1 MSTSPPL
8 GIIARIIALCAHN
21 RWFTVLA
28 AGVLAMWGVWSAR
41 QAPLDAIPD
50 LSDVQV
56 IVFTEWM
63 GRGPN
68 LVEDQVTTPIT
79 SALLSAPH
87 VKAVRGQSMFGMSFV
102 YVIFDDDTNLYWARS
117 RVLEYLNGVQGRLP
131 AGVTPTLGPDATG
144 VGWVYQYALVD
155 PSGKHDLEELR
166 SLQDWTV
173 RYALESVPGVAQ
185 VASIGGFVKQ
195 YQVAVDPA
203 RLAAYGVPLSDVV
216 GAVDGAN
223 TEVGGRVLEIA
234 EHEHVVRGR
243 GYVASVEDIAK
254 APLLGV
260 PRLRA
265 SGPPPISGGGMGS
278 SGNAGGGAP
287 SMSGGMGAGT
297 SGGGMSGMGGGAAG
311 GSAPSA
317 RMGASGPSGGATAA
331 AGLPLARTASP
342 GEAGF
347 TVRVGDVAQVTL
359 GPDQRRG
366 VADLD
371 GEGNTVGGIVI
382 MRQGE
387 NALDVI
393 RAVKARIEDVKR
405 SLPAGVEF
413 VPTYDRSE
421 LIEASIHTLS
431 RTLVEELVV
440 VSLVILVFLM
450 HGRSALVPIV
460 ALPLAVLA
468 AFIPMHYQ
476 GLNANIMSL
485 GGIAVA
491 IGAMVDASIILV
503 ENVHKKLEHWEEEGR
518 PGERSDVIVAAMQ
531 EVGPSAFF
539 ALLVIT
545 VSFLPIF
552 TLEGTEGRLFSP
564 LAWTKSWAMAFAA
577 LLAVTLTPALAVLFI
592 RGRIRHEDDNP
603 LNRWLVRLY
612 SPVVRGVVRA
622 RWPVV
627 FGAALAVAST
637 IPVAMQLGNEFMPPL
652 NEGVILFMPTAPPGV
667 SEQEAQ
673 RVLTAM
679 DRIIKG
685 FPEVDRVFGK
695 MGRAETPTD
704 PAPLAMAETVVTLK
718 PRDEWRPG
726 TTWDS
731 LIKELDAAVQVPGMP
746 NAWWMPIQT
755 RTEMLSTGIRSPL
768 GIKVFGDSLN
778 DVEAGAVAIEQVLKR
793 FPGTRSAVAERGTG
807 GLYAD
812 IVVDRDEAGRFGVSV
827 AQVLDFVQTG
837 IGGMNIGQTVEGR
850 ERYPIAVRFA
860 REYRDDPEVLAR
872 LTMPT
877 PSGALVPL
885 SRLAQIQFNTGPDML
900 RSEGGKLVGYVF
912 VDTGD
917 VPVADYVTAAR
928 PVVEQQAALPA
939 GTRVEWAGQFQYFER
954 AKEKL
959 ALVVPITLAAVALL
973 LWLNTGSAVE
983 TGIVLLAVPFSL
995 IGAVWL
1001 LWGLDYNMSVAVWV
1015 GLIALAGLDAETGV
1029 VMLLYLTLAHQR
1041 HMAGGLMRDARDLE
1055 DAIVEGAARR
1065 VRPKLMTVLCAM
1077 LGLLPVMWSDGT
1089 GADVM
1094 KRIAAPMV
1102 GGLVTSFL
1110 LELLVYP
1117 AIFAIWKGRGL
1128 PRTVKASA

>member
-1 MSTSPPL
+1 MSATPNQ
-8 GIIARIIALCAHN
+8 GVIARVISLSARHRFLTLLLAGALA
-21 RWFTVLA
+21 L
-28 AGVLAMWGVWSAR
+28 WGVWSAR

-56 IVFTEWM
+56 IIFTEWM
-63 GRGPN
+63 GRGPD

-79 SALLSAPH
+79 SALLAAPH

-102 YVIFDDDTNLYWARS
+102 YVIFDDDTDLYWARS
-117 RVLEYLNGVQGRLP
+117 RVMEYLNGLQGRMP
-131 AGVTPTLGPDATG
+131 AGATPTLGPDATG

-155 PSGKHDLEELR
+155 PSGRHDLQELR
-166 SLQDWTV
+166 SLQDWTL

-195 YQVAVDPA
+195 YQVAVDPH
-203 RLAAYGVPLSDVV
+203 RLAAFGVPLSDVV
-216 GAVDGAN
+216 AALGAAN
-223 TEVGGRVLEIA
+223 VEVGGRVLEIA

-243 GYVASVEDIAK
+243 GYVASPDDLAQ
-254 APLLGV
+254 APLFSRPWLSATGL
-260 PRLRA
+260 PA
-265 SGPPPISGGGMGS
+265 MSG
-278 SGNAGGGAP
+278 AGAP
-287 SMSGGMGAGT
+287 SSGSASGAAMSTPSMGMGAQPSGGMG
-297 SGGGMSGMGGGAAG
+297 GMSGNGA
-311 GSAPSA
+311 APSA
-317 RMGASGPSGGATAA
+317 PMGSSPPGMAEGSASTALPVVSG
-331 AGLPLARTASP
+331 RSP
-342 GEAGF
+342 AEAGF
-347 TVRVGDVAQVTL
+347 TVRVSDVAEVTL

-371 GEGNTVGGIVI
+371 GLGNTVGGIVV
-382 MRQGE
+382 MRHGE

-393 RAVKARIEDVKR
+393 ERVKIRLDEVAR
-405 SLPAGVEF
+405 SLPDGVQI
-413 VPTYDRSE
+413 VPTYDRSG
-421 LIEASIHTLS
+421 LIDASIRTLG

-440 VSLVILVFLM
+440 VSLVILAFLM
-450 HGRSALVPIV
+450 HGRSALVPIL
-460 ALPLAVLA
+460 ALPLAVIA

-491 IGAMVDASIILV
+491 IGAMVDASIILI
-503 ENVHKKLEHWEEEGR
+503 ENVHKKLERWEEEGR
-518 PGERSDVIVAAMQ
+518 QGDRAEVIVAAMQ

-564 LAWTKSWAMAFAA
+564 LAWTKSWAMAFSAI
-577 LLAVTLTPALAVLFI
+577 LAVTLTPALAVWLI

-603 LNRWLVRLY
+603 INRWMVRLY
-612 SPVVRGVVRA
+612 SPVVRAVVRA
-622 RWPVV
+622 RWLTV
-627 FGAALAVAST
+627 GAASLAVAST
-637 IPVAMQLGNEFMPPL
+637 VPVMLQLGNEFMPPL

-673 RVLTAM
+673 QILTSM
-679 DRIIKG
+679 DKVIKG

-718 PRDEWRPG
+718 PQAQWRPG
-726 TTWDS
+726 TTWGS
-731 LIKELDAAVQVPGMP
+731 LLKELDAAVQAPGMP

-768 GIKVFGDSLN
+768 GIKVFGDSLD
-778 DVEAGAVAIEQVLKR
+778 DVEAGAIAIERVLKTI
-793 FPGTRSAVAERGTG
+793 PGTRSAVAERGTG
-807 GLYAD
+807 GLYVD
-812 IVVDRDEAGRFGVSV
+812 IEVNRSEAGRFGVSV

-860 REYRDDPEVLAR
+860 REYRDDPDALAR
-872 LTMPT
+872 LVMPT
-877 PSGALVPL
+877 PNGALVPL
-885 SRLAQIQFNTGPDML
+885 SRLADIRFTTGPDML

-917 VPVADYVTAAR
+917 IPVADYVEAAR
-928 PVVEQQAALPA
+928 PVVDKGAVLAP

-959 ALVVPITLAAVALL
+959 TLIVPLTLAAVALL
-973 LWLNTGSAVE
+973 LWLNTGSVIEA
-983 TGIVLLAVPFSL
+983 GIVLLAVPFSL

-1001 LWGLDYNMSVAVWV
+1001 LWGLDYNISVAVWV
-1015 GLIALAGLDAETGV
+1015 GIIALAGLDAETGV
-1029 VMLLYLTLAHQR
+1029 VMLLYLTLSHEKSV
-1041 HMAGGLMRDARDLE
+1041 AGGHMRHAQDLE
-1055 DAIVEGAARR
+1055 DSIVEGAARR

-1077 LGLLPVMWSDGT
+1077 IGLCPVMWSDGA

-1128 PRTVKASA
+1128 RDYAATQVT

>member
-1 MSTSPPL
+1 MTTSPPP
-8 GIIARIIALCAHN
+8 GIIARIIALCAHH
-21 RWFTVLA
+21 RWFTLLAACVLA
-28 AGVLAMWGVWSAR
+28 LWGSWSAR

-79 SALLSAPH
+79 SALLAAPH

-102 YVIFDDDTNLYWARS
+102 YVIFDDDTDLYWARS

-131 AGVTPTLGPDATG
+131 AGVTPTLGPDASG

-155 PSGKHDLEELR
+155 PTGKHDLQELR

-195 YQVAVDPA
+195 YQVAVDPM
-203 RLAAYGVPLSDVV
+203 RLAAYGVPLSEVV
-216 GAVDGAN
+216 AAVGGAN

-243 GYVASVEDIAK
+243 GYVASVGDIAK

-260 PRLRA
+260 PWLSTTGLPA
-265 SGPPPISGGGMGS
+265 SANGGAGAGTPGSGGQPAMAGGMGP
-278 SGNAGGGAP
+278 SG
-287 SMSGGMGAGT
+287 SGTA
-297 SGGGMSGMGGGAAG
+297 MSGMGSGG
-311 GSAPSA
+311 
-317 RMGASGPSGGATAA
+317 SGGASPSPTRGPSMPTGGAQAA
-331 AGLPLARTASP
+331 VGLPLARTATP

-371 GEGNTVGGIVI
+371 GEGNTVGGIVV

-393 RAVKARIEDVKR
+393 RAVKARIEEVKR

-421 LIEASIHTLS
+421 LIEGSIRTLS
-431 RTLVEELVV
+431 RTLVEELIV

-450 HGRSALVPIV
+450 HGRSALIPIL

-468 AFIPMHYQ
+468 AFIPMHFQ

-503 ENVHKKLEHWEEEGR
+503 ENVHKKLEHWEAEGR
-518 PGERSDVIVAAMQ
+518 PGERSDVIVSAMQ

-552 TLEGTEGRLFSP
+552 TLEGTEGRLFAP

-577 LLAVTLTPALAVLFI
+577 LLAVTLTPALAVIFI
-592 RGRIRHEDDNP
+592 RGHIRHEDDNP

-627 FGAALAVAST
+627 AGAALAVAST
-637 IPVAMQLGNEFMPPL
+637 IPVAMRLGNEFMPPL

-673 RVLTAM
+673 RVLSSM

-718 PRDEWRPG
+718 PREQWRPG

-731 LIKELDAAVQVPGMP
+731 LIDELDAAVQVPGMP

-768 GIKVFGDSLN
+768 GIKVFGDSLY
-778 DVEAGAVAIEQVLKR
+778 DVEGAAVAIEQVLKR

-860 REYRDDPEVLAR
+860 REYRDDPDALAS

-885 SRLAQIQFNTGPDML
+885 SRLAHIQFNTGPDML

-928 PVVEQQAALPA
+928 PVVEKEAVLPA

-959 ALVVPITLAAVALL
+959 ALVVPVTLAAVALL
-973 LWLNTGSAVE
+973 LWLNTRSAIE

-1001 LWGLDYNMSVAVWV
+1001 LWALDYNMSVAVWV

-1029 VMLLYLTLAHQR
+1029 VMLLYLTLAHGR
-1041 HMAGGLMRDARDLE
+1041 RAAAGALRDARDLE
-1055 DAIVEGAARR
+1055 EAIVEGAARR

-1077 LGLLPVMWSDGT
+1077 MGLLPVMWSDGT

-1117 AIFAIWKGRGL
+1117 AIFAIWKGREL
-1128 PRTVKASA
+1128 RRTVRAPA